1 MSEWRKMKISE
12 FAEVIGGGTPSTK
25 VEAYYGGTIPWLTPR
40 DLTNY
45 KFKRISRGERNITE
59 YGLKNSSAKLI
70 PKNSILLTS
79 RAPIGYLAI
88 ADNEICTNQGFK
100 SLIVN
105 PDLADYNFVY
115 YLLLSNIDL
124 LKSFG
129 TGTTFAEISGNVVKN
144 IEFDL
149 PDLPT
154 QKAIAEILSSLDDKI
169 ELNNQIN
176 QNLEAL
182 AQALFK
188 QWFVDFEFPN
198 ENGEPYK
205 SSGGEMIDS
214 ELGEIPKDWKP
225 SILKDEFKINMGQSP
240 KGETYNEIGEGMIF
254 FQGRTD
260 FGFRFPSIRLFTT
273 DPKKIARKGETLISV
288 RAPVGDINR
297 ALEECC
303 IGRGLGAIEEKNN
316 HQFYTYYKI
325 LSIQTELK
333 SYDNEGTVFGSINKD
348 TLGGLKTIVPVLDLV
363 ERFDRLIKPI
373 DDQIETLSKET
384 ESLKNLRDTLLPK
397 LISGELEVSEA
408 SLEPTF

>member
-1 MSEWRKMKISE
+1 MMGMREIKLGDIINLKRGYDLTSSERISGSIPIISSSGITGWHNQSK
-12 FAEVIGGGTPSTK
+12 AKSPGVVTGR
-25 VEAYYGGTIPWLTPR
+25 YGTIGEVFFIDQEYWPLNTTLYVQDFKGNFP
-40 DLTNY
+40 
-45 KFKRISRGERNITE
+45 KFIYYFLKTFNFHKYNDKSTVPGINRNHLHEEIV
-59 YGLKNSSAKLI
+59 AI
-70 PKNSILLTS
+70 PS
-79 RAPIGYLAI
+79 
-88 ADNEICTNQGFK
+88 
-100 SLIVN
+100 
-105 PDLADYNFVY
+105 
-115 YLLLSNIDL
+115 
-124 LKSFG
+124 LKS
-129 TGTTFAEISGNVVKN
+129 
-144 IEFDL
+144 
-149 PDLPT
+149 

-273 DPKKIARKGETLISV
+273 DPNKIARKGETLISV

-397 LISGELEVSEA
+397 LIFGELEVSEA

>member
-1 MSEWRKMKISE
+1 MSSWKDYRLSDLMQIKYGKDHKHLANGKYPLYGSGGIMRFVEKPLYEDESILIPRKGTLSNLFYLDQPFWSVDTMFYSKINKELVFPKYLYYTLKTFDLASLNVGS
-12 FAEVIGGGTPSTK
+12 AVPSLTTEVLNEVLI
-25 VEAYYGGTIPWLTPR
+25 TIP
-40 DLTNY
+40 
-45 KFKRISRGERNITE
+45 S
-59 YGLKNSSAKLI
+59 
-70 PKNSILLTS
+70 
-79 RAPIGYLAI
+79 
-88 ADNEICTNQGFK
+88 
-100 SLIVN
+100 
-105 PDLADYNFVY
+105 
-115 YLLLSNIDL
+115 
-124 LKSFG
+124 
-129 TGTTFAEISGNVVKN
+129 
-144 IEFDL
+144 
-149 PDLPT
+149 LPT

-214 ELGEIPKDWKP
+214 ELGEIPRDWKP

-363 ERFDRLIKPI
+363 ERFDQLIKPI

-397 LISGELEVSEA
+397 LISGELEVNESL
-408 SLEPTF
+408 LEPTF

>member
-1 MSEWRKMKISE
+1 MSSWKDYRLSDLMQIKYGKDHKHLANGKYPLYGSGGIMRFVEKPLYEDESILIPRKGTLSNLFYLDQPFWSVDTMFYSKINKELVFPKYLYYTLKTFDLASLNVGS
-12 FAEVIGGGTPSTK
+12 AVPSLTTEVLNEVLI
-25 VEAYYGGTIPWLTPR
+25 TIP
-40 DLTNY
+40 
-45 KFKRISRGERNITE
+45 S
-59 YGLKNSSAKLI
+59 
-70 PKNSILLTS
+70 
-79 RAPIGYLAI
+79 
-88 ADNEICTNQGFK
+88 
-100 SLIVN
+100 
-105 PDLADYNFVY
+105 
-115 YLLLSNIDL
+115 
-124 LKSFG
+124 
-129 TGTTFAEISGNVVKN
+129 
-144 IEFDL
+144 
-149 PDLPT
+149 LPT

-214 ELGEIPKDWKP
+214 ELGEIPRDWKP

-273 DPKKIARKGETLISV
+273 DPNKIARKGETLISV

-408 SLEPTF
+408 NLEPTF